1 MDVALAI
8 STAGEHPPI
17 PMKAAIVFL
26 ILASLGLGVGLMMR
40 HKQAVEVV
48 QQKDEKIDLL
58 SKDLNEEKNK
68 RDEQEKLAMYLQ
80 TNLVVRTEEL
90 SGASNNLAKLNAELA
105 RTQKEMQAA
114 AEAARADIERR
125 DAQIA
130 SLTTETNAMTQKL
143 DDMNAS
149 IGKLGKL
156 ISDTERKLAASEGDR
171 EFLLKELKRLQV
183 EKADL
188 ERQFNDLSVLR
199 TQVAKLKEELSIA
212 RRLEWIR
219 LGIYGASEKKGA
231 EKLMAGST
239 AAAKTNNFNL
249 NVELKQD
256 GGAQVVSPD
265 ATKPPATVPK
275 Q

>member
-1 MDVALAI
+1 
-8 STAGEHPPI
+8 
-17 PMKAAIVFL
+17 MKAAIVFL

-40 HKQAVEVV
+40 HQKAVKVE
-48 QQKDEKIDLL
+48 QQKNERIEVL

-68 RDEQEKLAMYLQ
+68 RDEQEKLAMYLS
-80 TNLVVRTEEL
+80 TNLNVRTEEL
-90 SGASNNLAKLNAELA
+90 TSASNNLTKLNAELA

-125 DAQIA
+125 DLQIA
-130 SLTTETNAMTQKL
+130 NLTSETNSMTQKL
-143 DDMNAS
+143 DDMNSS

-171 EFLLKELKRLQV
+171 EFLLKELKRMQV

-231 EKLMAGST
+231 EKLMAGT
-239 AAAKTNNFNL
+239 TGPAKSNNFNL

-256 GGAQVVSPD
+256 GGAQVISPD
-265 ATKPPATVPK
+265 ATKPPAPAPAK
-275 Q
+275 